1 MEISEVILSE
11 EGGIELMPV
20 FTFKPREAMGGS
32 WLAATSQSSP
42 DDQPSWN
49 LKLRVRWS
57 FCVESNRHR

>member
-1 MEISEVILSE
+1 
-11 EGGIELMPV
+11 
-20 FTFKPREAMGGS
+20 MGS
-32 WLAATSQSSP
+32 LWLAATSQSSP